1 MVCDPHHD
9 LSGHRDG
16 ICQFRHRGD
25 RELYFDKTSSGSQA
39 DQGSRGGRCPARL
52 DLRALRGSHHHRRE
66 AVLDHLREMRE
77 RAQQALSCAYAPY
90 SGFRVGACVRTK
102 DGRLYGGANVENAS
116 YGLSCCAERN
126 ALFAAYADGVRS
138 EDIEALMLIGTG
150 DGLLT
155 PCGACRQVMAELM
168 RPDAPVIMADGASY
182 RIMRVCELLPYA
194 FDKEDLNGI

>member
-1 MVCDPHHD
+1 
-9 LSGHRDG
+9 
-16 ICQFRHRGD
+16 
-25 RELYFDKTSSGSQA
+25 
-39 DQGSRGGRCPARL
+39 
-52 DLRALRGSHHHRRE
+52 
-66 AVLDHLREMRE
+66 MRE

-150 DGLLT
+150 DGLRCV
-155 PCGACRQVMAELM
+155 PSGHGRA
-168 RPDAPVIMADGASY
+168 DAPGRPGDHGRRGI
-182 RIMRVCELLPYA
+182 LPDHA
-194 FDKEDLNGI
+194 RLRTSAICI

>member
-1 MVCDPHHD
+1 M
-9 LSGHRDG
+9 
-16 ICQFRHRGD
+16 
-25 RELYFDKTSSGSQA
+25 
-39 DQGSRGGRCPARL
+39 
-52 DLRALRGSHHHRRE
+52 
-66 AVLDHLREMRE
+66 DHLRKMRE

-150 DGLLT
+150 DGR
-155 PCGACRQVMAELM
+155 A
-168 RPDAPVIMADGASY
+168 DAPGRPGDHGRRGI
-182 RIMRVCELLPYA
+182 LPDHA
-194 FDKEDLNGI
+194 RLRTSAICI

>member
-1 MVCDPHHD
+1 M
-9 LSGHRDG
+9 
-16 ICQFRHRGD
+16 
-25 RELYFDKTSSGSQA
+25 
-39 DQGSRGGRCPARL
+39 
-52 DLRALRGSHHHRRE
+52 
-66 AVLDHLREMRE
+66 DHLREMRE

-168 RPDAPVIMADGASY
+168 CPDAPVIMADGASY
-182 RIMRVCELLPYA
+182 RIMRVCEFLPYA

>member
-1 MVCDPHHD
+1 M
-9 LSGHRDG
+9 
-16 ICQFRHRGD
+16 
-25 RELYFDKTSSGSQA
+25 
-39 DQGSRGGRCPARL
+39 
-52 DLRALRGSHHHRRE
+52 
-66 AVLDHLREMRE
+66 DHLREMRE

-155 PCGACRQVMAELM
+155 RRLPSGHGRA
-168 RPDAPVIMADGASY
+168 DAPGRPGDHGRRGI
-182 RIMRVCELLPYA
+182 LPDHA
-194 FDKEDLNGI
+194 RLRTSAICI